1 MDVSLEKIKKLR
13 GETSAGILHCK
24 EALKEAKGDF
34 EKAKKVLRKKGI
46 EIAEMKSGKKT
57 TQGKVASYI
66 HHNGKMGALVE
77 VHCQSDFVAKN
88 NEFQEFSKNVA
99 MHVVACNPQW
109 NSPEDIPAEVIE
121 EEKAILKAQ
130 AEKEDKPVK
139 IIDKII
145 EGRIKKFYTRVCLLE
160 QPFFRDDKKTVKDY
174 LQEFI
179 AKVGENIEIYR
190 FIRYELRGGIKDL

>member
-1 MDVSLEKIKKLR
+1 MDVSLEKIKRLR

-88 NEFQEFSKNVA
+88 NEFLEFSLNIA

-121 EEKAILKAQ
+121 EEKSVLKAQ
-130 AEKEDKPVK
+130 AEKEGKPAK

-145 EGRIKKFYTRVCLLE
+145 EGRIRKFYTRACLLE
-160 QPFFRDDKKTVKDY
+160 QPFFRDDKKIVRDY

-190 FIRYELRGGIKDL
+190 FIRYELRGEIKD

>member
-1 MDVSLEKIKKLR
+1 MDVSLEKIKRLR

-24 EALKEAKGDF
+24 EALQETRGDF

-57 TQGKVASYI
+57 TQGKIVSYV

-88 NEFQEFSKNVA
+88 SEFQEFGKNLA

-121 EEKAILKAQ
+121 EEKAVLKAQ
-130 AEKEDKPVK
+130 AEKKGKPAK

-145 EGRIKKFYTRVCLLE
+145 EGRIRKFYARVCLLE
-160 QPFFRDDKKTVKDY
+160 QPFFRDDKKITRDY

-190 FIRYELRGGIKDL
+190 FVRYELRGEIED

>member
-145 EGRIKKFYTRVCLLE
+145 EGRIRKFYTRVCLLE

>member
-1 MDVSLEKIKKLR
+1 MDVSLEKIKRLR

-24 EALKEAKGDF
+24 EALQETRGDF

-57 TQGKVASYI
+57 TQGKIVSYV

-88 NEFQEFSKNVA
+88 SEFQEFGKNIA

-121 EEKAILKAQ
+121 EEKAVLKAQ
-130 AEKEDKPVK
+130 AEKKGKPAK

-145 EGRIKKFYTRVCLLE
+145 EGRIRKFYARVCLLE
-160 QPFFRDDKKTVKDY
+160 QPFFRDDKKITRDY

-190 FIRYELRGGIKDL
+190 FVRYELRGEIEG

>member
-1 MDVSLEKIKKLR
+1 MDVSLEKIKRLR

-24 EALKEAKGDF
+24 EALQETRGDF

-57 TQGKVASYI
+57 TQGKIASYV

-77 VHCQSDFVAKN
+77 VHCQSDFIAKN
-88 NEFQEFSKNVA
+88 SEFQEFSKNIA

-121 EEKAILKAQ
+121 EEKAVLKAQ
-130 AEKEDKPVK
+130 VEKEGKPVK
-139 IIDKII
+139 IMDKII
-145 EGRIKKFYTRVCLLE
+145 EGRIRKFYARVCLLE
-160 QPFFRDDKKTVKDY
+160 QPFFRDDKKITRDY

-190 FIRYELRGGIKDL
+190 FVRYELRGEIED

>member
-1 MDVSLEKIKKLR
+1 MDVSLEKIKRLR

-24 EALKEAKGDF
+24 EALQETRGDF

-77 VHCQSDFVAKN
+77 VHCQSDFIAKN
-88 NEFQEFSKNVA
+88 SEFQEFSKNIA

-121 EEKAILKAQ
+121 EEKAVLKAQ
-130 AEKEDKPVK
+130 AEKEGKPAK
-139 IIDKII
+139 IMDKII
-145 EGRIKKFYTRVCLLE
+145 EGRIRKFYARVCLLE
-160 QPFFRDDKKTVKDY
+160 QPFFRDDKKITRDY

-190 FIRYELRGGIKDL
+190 FVRYELRGEIED

>member
-1 MDVSLEKIKKLR
+1 MDVSLEKIKRLR

-24 EALKEAKGDF
+24 EALQETRGDF

-57 TQGKVASYI
+57 TQGKITSYI

-88 NEFQEFSKNVA
+88 SEFQEFGKNIA

-121 EEKAILKAQ
+121 EEKAVLKAQ
-130 AEKEDKPVK
+130 AKKKGKPAK

-145 EGRIKKFYTRVCLLE
+145 EGRIRKFYARVCLLE
-160 QPFFRDDKKTVKDY
+160 QPFFRDDKKITRDY

-190 FIRYELRGGIKDL
+190 FVRYELRGEIEG

>member
-1 MDVSLEKIKKLR
+1 MDVSLEKIKRLR

-24 EALKEAKGDF
+24 EALQETRGDF

-46 EIAEMKSGKKT
+46 EFAEMKSGKKT
-57 TQGKVASYI
+57 TQGKIASYV

-88 NEFQEFSKNVA
+88 SEFQEFSKNIA

-109 NSPEDIPAEVIE
+109 NSPEDIPTEVIE
-121 EEKAILKAQ
+121 EEKAVLKAQ
-130 AEKEDKPVK
+130 AEKEGKPDK

-145 EGRIKKFYTRVCLLE
+145 EGRIRKFCARVCLLE
-160 QPFFRDDKKTVKDY
+160 QPFFRDDKKITRDY

-190 FIRYELRGGIKDL
+190 FVRYELRGEIED

>member
-1 MDVSLEKIKKLR
+1 MDVSLKEIKRLR

-24 EALKEAKGDF
+24 EALEETRGDF

-46 EIAEMKSGKKT
+46 EIAKMKSGKKT
-57 TQGKVASYI
+57 TQGRIVSYV
-66 HHNGKMGALVE
+66 HYNGKMGALVE

-88 NEFQEFSKNVA
+88 SEFQEFSKNIA
-99 MHVVACNPQW
+99 MHVAACNPQW
-109 NSPEDIPAEVIE
+109 NSPEDIPVEVIE
-121 EEKAILKAQ
+121 EERAVLKAQ
-130 AEKEDKPVK
+130 TEKEGKSAK

-145 EGRIKKFYTRVCLLE
+145 EGRIRKFYARVCLLE
-160 QPFFRDDKKTVKDY
+160 QPFFRDDKKITRDY

-190 FIRYELRGGIKDL
+190 FVRYELRGEIKN

>member
-34 EKAKKVLRKKGI
+34 KKAKKVLRKKGI

-145 EGRIKKFYTRVCLLE
+145 EGRIRKFYTRVCLLE

>member
-1 MDVSLEKIKKLR
+1 MDVSLEKVKRLR

-24 EALKEAKGDF
+24 EALEESKGDF

-46 EIAEMKSGKKT
+46 EIAEMKSGRKT
-57 TQGKVASYI
+57 TQGKIASYV

-88 NEFQEFSKNVA
+88 SEFQEFGKNIA
-99 MHVVACNPQW
+99 MHVAACNPQW

-130 AEKEDKPVK
+130 IEKEGKPAK

-145 EGRIKKFYTRVCLLE
+145 EGRIRKFCTRVCLLE
-160 QPFFRDDKKTVKDY
+160 QPFFRDDKKTTKDY

-179 AKVGENIEIYR
+179 AKMGENIKIYR
-190 FIRYELRGGIKDL
+190 FVRHELRGVKED

>member
-1 MDVSLEKIKKLR
+1 MDVSLEKIKRLR

-24 EALKEAKGDF
+24 EALQETRGDF

-57 TQGKVASYI
+57 TQGKIVSYV

-88 NEFQEFSKNVA
+88 NEFQELSKNIA

-121 EEKAILKAQ
+121 EEKAVLKAQ
-130 AEKEDKPVK
+130 AEKEGKSAK

-145 EGRIKKFYTRVCLLE
+145 EGRIRKFYTRVCLLE
-160 QPFFRDDKKTVKDY
+160 QPFFRDDKKTVRDY

-179 AKVGENIEIYR
+179 AKVGENIKIYR
-190 FIRYELRGGIKDL
+190 FVRYELRGEIKD

>member
-1 MDVSLEKIKKLR
+1 MDVSLEKIKRLR

-34 EKAKKVLRKKGI
+34 EKAKKVLRRRGI
-46 EIAEMKSGKKT
+46 ELAEMKSGKKT
-57 TQGKVASYI
+57 TQGKIASYI

-88 NEFQEFSKNVA
+88 NEFQEFSKNIA

-109 NSPEDIPAEVIE
+109 NSPEDIPTEVIE
-121 EEKAILKAQ
+121 EEKAVLKVQ
-130 AEKEDKPVK
+130 AEKEGKPAK
-139 IIDKII
+139 IMEKII
-145 EGRIKKFYTRVCLLE
+145 EGRIRKFYTRVCLFE

-179 AKVGENIEIYR
+179 AKMGENVEICR
-190 FIRYELRGGIKDL
+190 FVRYELRGETKD